1 MRVSLNLIKK
11 YVDLSD
17 ISDEKI
23 ATDLTLKTV
32 EVEKIENTSL
42 KYENIVVGKIL
53 EVNSHPNADTLRV
66 CMVDIGEES
75 PRQIVCGG
83 SNLYVGEYVVISKP
97 GSMVHWHGEEGLVK
111 IKETK
116 MRGVDSYGMICGA
129 EEVFLDSLFPPK
141 AEDEIVDL
149 KGLECYPG
157 QNISEVIGSND
168 IILEIDNKSL
178 SNRPDL
184 WGHYGIARELS
195 VIYDRELKCV
205 TEEVS
210 MPPLPKYDIT
220 IEDTSKCNRY
230 IGIVID
236 NVNTKESPI
245 WLKTLLYNVGLRPIN
260 AIVDITNYAMIVTGN
275 PTHAFDKT
283 HVSGNKII
291 VRNAKKGEKLLLLDD
306 NMVDLTSDDL
316 VISDEEG
323 VLALAGIRGGKK
335 DSVLDSTTGVL
346 VEIANFEPSTIR
358 KTDKRFAEK
367 TEAAIRYE
375 KGLDTER
382 VDSTKDLIINMFK
395 ELFPEA
401 LITSYNDIY
410 PVKTESNY
418 IEISKEFLDTRM
430 GKVVSTEVITKI
442 LKGLGYEVII
452 DGDIYKVLVPTYRST
467 GDVTIKDDVMG
478 DIVRILGFDSF
489 EAKGI
494 NYTVNHAVL
503 QREVLLERRIKEY
516 LSNRCGLYEVIS
528 YPWVN
533 VKYIDACMLDK
544 QEMVELANPP
554 SPEQSYLRSSLVPGM
569 LEVIVKN
576 LRYFDKFKVYEMG
589 EVFTKGEY
597 HESSIDETLPIHNNY
612 LCGCVVDKNAKS
624 AFLEL
629 KGVLENISSY
639 IHMENIKLALSINK
653 VNYLDKYACMDIV
666 LNEEV
671 IGSFG
676 LLKIRV
682 MNECKIKHVN
692 VSIFELNVS
701 KLIPLDARTNK
712 YTSLSVVKT
721 YTTESCIMVTGKVV
735 ERSSKNN
742 KIKAEV
748 IGVYIN
754 ENTEDTN
761 NVIAS
766 KEVYNKLSYG
776 ISNYIG
782 EYEYITIPLSSNNYK
797 KIIKL
802 IETKYD
808 NKSIQTMS
816 NETAF
821 VKFGFNELF
830 NEYALSYQE
839 VESPVLFAKNIS
851 KYIFIAAIPLVSLLI
866 FYYFSGVI
874 YDSKK
879 EIGIIKSLGSTNKE
893 IVGMYLFQNII
904 MSLVM
909 AAITCALISIFIP
922 VSNIMFYSGTKPI
935 VTVIRYSFI
944 PYLVTIG
951 MTIGCVLLGTLI
963 PMINILKMKVIDII
977 KKG

>member
-32 EVEKIENTSL
+32 EVERIENTSL

-53 EVNSHPNADTLRV
+53 EVNSHPNADILRV

-97 GSMVHWHGEEGLVK
+97 GSMVHWHGEEDLVK

-141 AEDEIVDL
+141 DEDEIVDL

-184 WGHYGIARELS
+184 WGHFGIARELS
-195 VIYDRELKCV
+195 VIYDRKLKCV

-210 MPPLPKYDIT
+210 IPLVPKYDIT

-346 VEIANFEPSTIR
+346 IEIANFEPSTIR

-367 TEAAIRYE
+367 TESAIRYE

-395 ELFPEA
+395 ELFPESV
-401 LITSYNDIY
+401 ITSYNDIY

-430 GKVVSTEVITKI
+430 GKVVSKEVITKI
-442 LKGLGYEVII
+442 LTGLGYEVTI

-639 IHMENIKLALSINK
+639 THMENIKLALSINK

-712 YTSLSVVKT
+712 YTSLPEIPYVEKDLSIVVDESVRWETIYKMIKSKVK
-721 YTTESCIMVTGKVV
+721 
-735 ERSSKNN
+735 
-742 KIKAEV
+742 EV
-748 IGVYIN
+748 IFVEDYRG
-754 ENTEDTN
+754 EN
-761 NVIAS
+761 
-766 KEVYNKLSYG
+766 
-776 ISNYIG
+776 IG
-782 EYEYITIPLSSNNYK
+782 ESK
-797 KIIKL
+797 
-802 IETKYD
+802 
-808 NKSIQTMS
+808 KSITLKLKIGDGKSTLTSDEINSKINQ
-816 NETAF
+816 
-821 VKFGFNELF
+821 
-830 NEYALSYQE
+830 
-839 VESPVLFAKNIS
+839 VLKTLEKTVNAK
-851 KYIFIAAIPLVSLLI
+851 LR
-866 FYYFSGVI
+866 
-874 YDSKK
+874 D
-879 EIGIIKSLGSTNKE
+879 
-893 IVGMYLFQNII
+893 
-904 MSLVM
+904 
-909 AAITCALISIFIP
+909 
-922 VSNIMFYSGTKPI
+922 
-935 VTVIRYSFI
+935 
-944 PYLVTIG
+944 
-951 MTIGCVLLGTLI
+951 
-963 PMINILKMKVIDII
+963 
-977 KKG
+977 